1 MRRILLLAAALV
13 LAGETARA
21 DEYPIALI
29 ERPQVLPG
37 GLLQIDGSLDHEQRR
52 ALGIETRSDE
62 DLALGAAL
70 GIGGRW
76 QLGAATSFGVHPDA
90 AWDRALALGA
100 AFAALDRPRL
110 EIAPTAALPL
120 SFHRGY
126 DLVSTLQLGLGLRA
140 RVGERVFV
148 TAGRRLMP
156 IDVRPAVAWNA
167 AIDGGVGVQ
176 LAPTVALVAGAEFA
190 ELTLVGQV
198 DRTASFLDRL
208 PAEAAVVW
216 TGARI
221 DTSLEVAADLDH
233 PRDDLRVVLRMG
245 VRP

>member
-1 MRRILLLAAALV
+1 MRRALLLAAALP
-13 LAGETARA
+13 LAVASAHA
-21 DEYPIALI
+21 DEYPVAFI

-37 GLLQIDGSLDHEQRR
+37 GLFQIDGAFDHEQRR
-52 ALGIETRSDE
+52 ALGVQTRSAE
-62 DLALGAAL
+62 ELALGAAI

-76 QLGAATSFGVHPDA
+76 QLGAGTALGVHPDA
-90 AWDRALALGA
+90 AWDRSLALGA
-100 AFAALDRPRL
+100 AFAALVRPRL

-126 DLVSTLQLGLGLRA
+126 DLVSTLDLGLGLRA
-140 RVGERVFV
+140 RVGDRVFV

-156 IDVRPAVAWNA
+156 IDIRPAVAWNVA
-167 AIDGGVGVQ
+167 FDGGAGVQ
-176 LAPTVALVAGAEFA
+176 LAPSLAVVAGAEFA

-208 PAEAAVVW
+208 PAYTDLVW

-221 DTSLEVAADLDH
+221 DTALELAADVDH
-233 PRDDLRVVLRMG
+233 PRDDFRVVMRVG